1 MPLKCSNS
9 AQCVCLTKMLEKML
23 AYAVMYK
30 SLDAVCSFVLF
41 FGSFDLVIFKTDQ
54 N

>member
-1 MPLKCSNS
+1 MPLKCSNN

-23 AYAVMYK
+23 VYAIIYK

-41 FGSFDLVIFKTDQ
+41 LESFDLVIFKADQ